1 MNALGM
7 IELNNIPV
15 GIESADAMLKTAD
28 VRLATAQPVCAGKYI
43 AIVAGDVMAVRSA
56 VQAGCENAADKL
68 VDSLVIPNVNEQ
80 VLAAVGACS
89 DIGQVN
95 AVGIIETFSLCAA
108 VLCADTAVKAANI
121 DLIEVRLGRG
131 LGGKSFV
138 ILTGD
143 VSAAEAAVSAARA
156 LEETEG
162 LLSQCVVI
170 PSPHQDLIGSLL

>member
-28 VRLATAQPVCAGKYI
+28 VRLVSAQPVCAGKYI
-43 AIVAGDVMAVRSA
+43 AIVAGDVMAVRSS

-68 VDSLVIPNVNEQ
+68 VDSLVIPNVHEQ
-80 VLAAVGACS
+80 VLCAVGAAS
-89 DIGQVN
+89 EIDRVD
-95 AVGIIETFSLCAA
+95 AVGIVETFSLCAA
-108 VLCADTAVKAANI
+108 VIAADTAVKTANI

-138 ILTGD
+138 VLTGD
-143 VSAAEAAVSAARA
+143 VAAAEAAVAAVK
-156 LEETEG
+156 ETEEIQG

-170 PSPHQDLIGSLL
+170 PSLHRDLVGSLL

>member
-1 MNALGM
+1 MSALGM

-15 GIESADAMLKTAD
+15 GIETADAMLKTAD
-28 VRLATAQPVCAGKYI
+28 VRLVTAQPVCAGKYI
-43 AIVAGDVMAVRSA
+43 ALVSGDVMAVRSA
-56 VQAGCENAADKL
+56 VQAGCENASDKL
-68 VDSLVIPNVNEQ
+68 VDSLVIPNVHEQ
-80 VLAAVGACS
+80 VLSAVGACS
-89 DIGQVN
+89 EVGDVN

-108 VLCADTAVKAANI
+108 VMSADTAVKAANI

-143 VSAAEAAVSAARA
+143 VSAAQAAVSAAQGI
-156 LEETEG
+156 EETEG

-170 PSPHQDLIGSLL
+170 PSPHHDLIGSLL

>member
-28 VRLATAQPVCAGKYI
+28 VRLLSAQPVCAGKYI
-43 AIVAGDVMAVRSA
+43 AIVAGDVMAVRSS
-56 VQAGCENAADKL
+56 VQAGIENAADKL
-68 VDSLVIPNVNEQ
+68 VDSLVIPNVHEQ
-80 VLAAVGACS
+80 VLCAVGAAS
-89 DIGQVN
+89 EIGKVD

-108 VLCADTAVKAANI
+108 VVAADTAVKTANI

-138 ILTGD
+138 VLTGD
-143 VSAAEAAVSAARA
+143 VAAAQSAVAAAGA
-156 LEETEG
+156 LEETQG

-170 PSPHQDLIGSLL
+170 PSPHRDLIGSIL